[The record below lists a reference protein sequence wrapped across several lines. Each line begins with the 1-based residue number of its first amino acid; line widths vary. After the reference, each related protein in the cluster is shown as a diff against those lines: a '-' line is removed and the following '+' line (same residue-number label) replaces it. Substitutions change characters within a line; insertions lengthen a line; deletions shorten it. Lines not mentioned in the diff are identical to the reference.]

1 MKRSIQLVA
10 LLLTVFMGSCT
21 GGKDKAAAEHVDAK
35 PIVKLADVKARPVDQ
50 IQDYTATV
58 EAEVKNNIAPSSPVR
73 IDQIFV
79 EVGDRVSKGQ
89 KLVQMDA
96 ANLKQTKL
104 QLDNQEIEFNR
115 IDELY
120 KVGGASKSEWD
131 ASKMQLD
138 VKKTA
143 YKNLLE
149 NTSLQSPINGVVTA
163 RNYDNGDMYSGGEPV
178 LVVEQITPVKLLIN
192 VSETYFTKVKKGT
205 PVDVKLDVYGDEVFT
220 GTINLI
226 YPTIDATTRT
236 FQVEIR
242 LDNKDQ
248 RVRPGMFARATLNFG
263 TAENVVVPDLAI
275 VKQAGSGDRY
285 VFVYKD
291 GKVSYNKVEL
301 GRRMGTEYE
310 LKSGV
315 PDNSQVVVAGQSRL
329 VNGMEVAVEEINA
342 KGGLQIEFNAQ
353 DDEADGEKAV
363 SAYNVLKDWGM
374 QVMAGQVTTG
384 SALAVAPESTADN
397 MFNLTPSA
405 SAESLALSGANIFQ
419 MCFTDPNQ
427 GASAAELVS
436 TKALGTK
443 VGVIYDS
450 SDDYSSGLY
459 KGFSDKAA
467 ELGLEIV
474 ATTSFTAD
482 NKADLSTQVTQ
493 CQDAGA
499 DLVFLP
505 IYYTEAAQILSYAN
519 KIGYAPKF
527 FGCDGMDGILTVE
540 GFDTSLAEGLA
551 LMTPFDANASDEATQ
566 SFVAKFKE
574 KMDGLVPNQFAAD
587 GYDVIY
593 ALYNAMTAAGITG
606 SESASEICTALEAQF
621 ATMTIDGLTGTGMH
635 WDENGM
641 ISKAPAAVVIENGV
655 YVPMG

>member
-1 MKRSIQLVA
+1 MKKVLAMLMAALMVA
-10 LLLTVFMGSCT
+10 AMFT
-21 GGKDKAAAEHVDAK
+21 GCSSSKPATETTAAAAAGT
-35 PIVKLADVKARPVDQ
+35 VKIGMSGPL
-50 IQDYTATV
+50 T
-58 EAEVKNNIAPSSPVR
+58 
-73 IDQIFV
+73 
-79 EVGDRVSKGQ
+79 
-89 KLVQMDA
+89 
-96 ANLKQTKL
+96 
-104 QLDNQEIEFNR
+104 
-115 IDELY
+115 
-120 KVGGASKSEWD
+120 GGAS
-131 ASKMQLD
+131 AYGLA
-138 VKKTA
+138 VKA
-143 YKNLLE
+143 
-149 NTSLQSPINGVVTA
+149 
-163 RNYDNGDMYSGGEPV
+163 
-178 LVVEQITPVKLLIN
+178 
-192 VSETYFTKVKKGT
+192 
-205 PVDVKLDVYGDEVFT
+205 
-220 GTINLI
+220 
-226 YPTIDATTRT
+226 
-236 FQVEIR
+236 
-242 LDNKDQ
+242 
-248 RVRPGMFARATLNFG
+248 
-263 TAENVVVPDLAI
+263 
-275 VKQAGSGDRY
+275 
-285 VFVYKD
+285 
-291 GKVSYNKVEL
+291 
-301 GRRMGTEYE
+301 
-310 LKSGV
+310 
-315 PDNSQVVVAGQSRL
+315 
-329 VNGMEVAVEEINA
+329 GMEVAVEEINA

-574 KMDGLVPNQFAAD
+574 KMNGLVPNQFAAD